1 MKQKLLF
8 LAPSL
13 AIGGAERVLVNL
25 LKSLNYNIYEVTLCL
40 YSNIGVYFSE
50 LPNNVNV
57 VHIFSNHFI
66 SRLLTYVQR
75 KAGSTYFLR
84 KIVLKRVKGKYDFGI
99 CFSDGLLTDV
109 LLMLHD
115 RFNKTLTWVHSCYYS
130 QESLRNAYTPARVK
144 LLKRNRYDLL
154 NGLVFVSSNAMNE
167 FNQIFGQY
175 PNEFCVYNLFDFK
188 GMACKASAFIPEFD
202 KETVN
207 FIAIGRLV
215 KVKEYTR
222 LVEAAKIL
230 KNKNL
235 NFKIRILGDGPQ
247 RKELINLITEY
258 NLSDTVYL
266 LGFQDNPYPYL
277 KYSDVLVLSSS
288 SEALPTV
295 LVEAMYFSKPIVATK
310 CSGCIEIT
318 DRGKYG
324 LLAEHNAADIADKM
338 EVMIIDNTTRSYYA
352 SMAAERCQYFNE
364 NRTLSQIEKIF
375 SSL

>member
-1 MKQKLLF
+1 MKILF
-8 LAPSL
+8 MSPNLGV
-13 AIGGAERVLVNL
+13 GGAERVLANL
-25 LKSLNYNIYEVTLCL
+25 LKKIDLNKYEVTLCL
-40 YSNIGVYFSE
+40 FSNTGVYLSE
-50 LPNNVNV
+50 LPENIKVTY
-57 VHIFSNHFI
+57 IFKSNLI
-66 SRLLTYVQR
+66 SRCVAYLQR
-75 KAGSTYFLR
+75 KYHIVFILR
-84 KIVLKRVKGKYDFGI
+84 CLVRFRIVKQYDLGI

-109 LLMLHD
+109 LLMAKD
-115 RFNKTLTWVHSCYYS
+115 KFRKTLSWVHSCYYS

-144 LLKRNRYDLL
+144 RLKRNRYDLL

-175 PNEFCVYNLFDFK
+175 PNEYCVYNLFDFK

-247 RKELINLITEY
+247 RKELTNLITEY

-324 LLAEHNAADIADKM
+324 LLTEHNAADIADKM
-338 EVMIIDNTTRSYYA
+338 EVMIIDNTTRALYA

-364 NRTLSQIEKIF
+364 NRTMSQIEKIF